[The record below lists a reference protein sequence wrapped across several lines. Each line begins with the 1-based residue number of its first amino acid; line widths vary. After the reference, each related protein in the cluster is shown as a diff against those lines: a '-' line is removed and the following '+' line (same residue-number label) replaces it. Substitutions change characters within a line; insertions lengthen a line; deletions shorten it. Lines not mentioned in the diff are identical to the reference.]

1 MEYDIL
7 FIYNFAF
14 IHVRYSY
21 SDSFFYEH
29 EGNYLVVSNRLNI
42 WFFNGIFY
50 QRFLGNLFFIW
61 KKYFTKFSIEITFH
75 STIDNNHKISFI
87 NVNTSTGLRFI
98 AQLKNIF
105 VDKEHT
111 KKNSRANGFLTTN
124 LILYALHIVYRDSTM
139 FQ

>member
-1 MEYDIL
+1 MILINCRSWRIFQIFFFCINVHTYSYIYIEQRSVFVSVNEATILMEYDIL

-50 QRFLGNLFFIW
+50 QRFLGNFFLFKRNILRIFPL
-61 KKYFTKFSIEITFH
+61 KSLFTR
-75 STIDNNHKISFI
+75 
-87 NVNTSTGLRFI
+87 L
-98 AQLKNIF
+98 
-105 VDKEHT
+105 
-111 KKNSRANGFLTTN
+111 
-124 LILYALHIVYRDSTM
+124 
-139 FQ
+139 